1 MPDKPGLNSDFYLT
15 EVSPKDKPWD
25 VHRAN
30 AETVQKLYHG
40 SDYQGYADRIQE
52 CSKLLGFALKAQ
64 DSGELKL
71 KLQQSKF
78 CRVRHCPVCQWRRS
92 LMWRARFFTAV
103 PKVLEAYPKGRWV
116 FLTLTVRNC
125 PLKELKT
132 TIGEMN
138 KAWKRI
144 VQRKSFPA
152 LGFVKSVE
160 VTRSAI
166 GEAHPHFHVLMLVP
180 SSYFGGHYI
189 KQEEWRE
196 MWQSALRVDYLPV
209 VNVKA
214 VKPRPGEPLD
224 TGIAI
229 AVCEVLKYGVKEADL
244 MADPIWLQE
253 LTKQLHKTRA
263 VSVGGVLKAFINE
276 EEPDDLIGGQDE
288 STEEGLQIWFGWREM
303 VKRYAKTERR

>member
-1 MPDKPGLNSDFYLT
+1 
-15 EVSPKDKPWD
+15 
-25 VHRAN
+25 
-30 AETVQKLYHG
+30 
-40 SDYQGYADRIQE
+40 
-52 CSKLLGFALKAQ
+52 
-64 DSGELKL
+64 
-71 KLQQSKF
+71 
-78 CRVRHCPVCQWRRS
+78 
-92 LMWRARFFTAV
+92 MWRARFFTAV
-103 PKVLEAYPKGRWV
+103 PKVLETYPKGRWV

-125 PLKELKT
+125 ALSDLKT
-132 TIGEMN
+132 TLGEMN

-180 SSYFGGHYI
+180 GSYFTGRAYI
-189 KQEEWRE
+189 KQDTWRE

-214 VKPRPGEPLD
+214 VKPRPGEPAD

-276 EEPDDLIGGQDE
+276 EEPDDLIGEQDG